1 MKPVGK
7 TNYPDDIQK
16 GILKDIKFD
25 IKTLTSQKLTEKY
38 LIPILIMVEIMAT
51 LMFIIFPVA
60 YVLIKYHAGK
70 TILGCLTR
78 NPARELTKLDGHIL
92 NKPKNEQK
100 ETKKTRQKPK
110 EEKIEMNA
118 EHGPIPTSRDKRI
131 KIRHENENTSKTK
144 KRTSHE
150 IENNH
155 LERNSDTL
163 TKEKIFQAINSLGQ
177 KE

>member
-1 MKPVGK
+1 
-7 TNYPDDIQK
+7 
-16 GILKDIKFD
+16 
-25 IKTLTSQKLTEKY
+25 
-38 LIPILIMVEIMAT
+38 MVEIMAT

-150 IENNH
+150 IELNH

>member
-100 ETKKTRQKPK
+100 ETKKPGKNLR
-110 EEKIEMNA
+110 
-118 EHGPIPTSRDKRI
+118 RKRL
-131 KIRHENENTSKTK
+131 K
-144 KRTSHE
+144 
-150 IENNH
+150 
-155 LERNSDTL
+155 
-163 TKEKIFQAINSLGQ
+163 
-177 KE
+177 

>member
-1 MKPVGK
+1 MSKK
-7 TNYPDDIQK
+7 KQ
-16 GILKDIKFD
+16 
-25 IKTLTSQKLTEKY
+25 
-38 LIPILIMVEIMAT
+38 
-51 LMFIIFPVA
+51 
-60 YVLIKYHAGK
+60 
-70 TILGCLTR
+70 
-78 NPARELTKLDGHIL
+78 
-92 NKPKNEQK
+92 
-100 ETKKTRQKPK
+100 KKTRQKSK

-131 KIRHENENTSKTK
+131 KISKIRHENENTSKTK

-150 IENNH
+150 IELNH